1 MLLLQSKKET
11 SGFHNAG
18 EKIPPLETKIQPM
31 KDTTIRLDDKT
42 FRLSIPY
49 ARIEAA
55 VGETAGRIDRDY
67 AGKERP
73 LFVGVLNGSFMYMAE
88 LMKHVS
94 IPCEISFVRVS
105 SYEGTAST
113 GRVRELLGLSDDIAG
128 RHVIVVED
136 IVETGTSIGHIKAML
151 RERGAASVAVT
162 ALLFK
167 PDCLQTGTPPEYCA
181 LTIPDRF
188 IVGFGLDYNQLG
200 RNLKD
205 IYEIVH
211 E

>member
-1 MLLLQSKKET
+1 ME
-11 SGFHNAG
+11 N
-18 EKIPPLETKIQPM
+18 
-31 KDTTIRLDDKT
+31 TTIRLGDKK

-55 VGETAGRIDRDY
+55 VGETAARIEKDY
-67 AGKERP
+67 ADKERP
-73 LFVGVLNGSFMYMAE
+73 LFIGVLNGSFMYMAE
-88 LMKHVS
+88 LMKHFS
-94 IPCEISFVRVS
+94 LPCEISFVRIA

-113 GRVRELLGLSDDIAG
+113 GRIREVLGLSENIAG
-128 RHVIVVED
+128 RHAIVVED
-136 IVETGTSIGHIKAML
+136 IVETGTSIEYLKALL
-151 RERGAASVAVT
+151 RERGAASVAVS

-167 PDCLQTGTPPEYCA
+167 PDSLKAGAPPEYHA
-181 LTIPDRF
+181 IAIPDRF

>member
-1 MLLLQSKKET
+1 
-11 SGFHNAG
+11 
-18 EKIPPLETKIQPM
+18 M
-31 KDTTIRLDDKT
+31 KDTTIRLGDKK

-55 VGETAGRIDRDY
+55 VGETAARIEKDY
-67 AGKERP
+67 ADKERP

-88 LMKHVS
+88 LMKH
-94 IPCEISFVRVS
+94 IAMPCEISFVRIS
-105 SYEGTAST
+105 SYEGTSST
-113 GRVRELLGLSDDIAG
+113 GQVRELLGLSDDIAG

-136 IVETGTSIGHIKAML
+136 IVETGTSIEHLKAML
-151 RERGAASVAVT
+151 QQRGAASVAVS

-167 PDCLQTGTPPEYCA
+167 PDCLKTGTPPEYSA
-181 LTIPDRF
+181 IAIPDRF